1 MCLLITLYYT
11 YCEILLKSVGI
22 QLALTKEKQGFT
34 NPVYPIM
41 FAIGGCHL
49 LNDTL
54 QAVIPAMFPVLE
66 AERGLTF
73 TQLGFIFFA
82 LNMVASVL
90 QPVVGYF
97 SDKRPMPYALPIG
110 MTFSLVGMAG
120 LAIAPSY
127 WLILLSVIILGFGS
141 AVFHPEG
148 SRVSFLAAGN
158 KRGLSQSIY
167 QVGGNTGQALAP
179 LISAFVL
186 VPLGQ
191 KGAAV
196 FIIVAAVGIVLLSRI
211 SAWYKQQLELEKQ
224 NNRKKVLLSSI
235 GELTKRQ
242 ITIALTLILTII
254 FARSFYVT
262 NVTSF
267 YIFYLLDEYGLKIA
281 QGQLLIFLFMA
292 LGAAGTF
299 FGGPMADRIGRKNV
313 IVLSLLVPLP
323 LCLLLPYV
331 SLWAVGP
338 LLAAIGFFI
347 MLSFSVTVIYAQ
359 ELVPSKIGTM
369 AGLTVGLAF
378 GMGAIGA
385 VVIGRLMDVIG
396 IFPTMVIASFL
407 PFIGL
412 VGLMLPKDQKI
423 TVTKPSS

>member
-1 MCLLITLYYT
+1 MT
-11 YCEILLKSVGI
+11 S
-22 QLALTKEKQGFT
+22 TKETQNLA

-41 FAIGGCHL
+41 FAIGACHL

-66 AERGLTF
+66 KERGLSF

-97 SDKRPMPYALPIG
+97 SDKKPMPYALPIG
-110 MTFSLVGMAG
+110 MMFSLIGMAG

-127 WLILLSVIILGFGS
+127 WLILVSVILLGFGS

-148 SRVSFLAAGN
+148 SRVSFLAAGT

-167 QVGGNTGQALAP
+167 QVGGNSGQALAP

-196 FIIVAAVGIVLLSRI
+196 FIVVAALGIIILSRI
-211 SAWYKQQLELEKQ
+211 STWYKKQLDLEKQ

-235 GELTKRQ
+235 GELTKKQ
-242 ITIALTLILTII
+242 IGFALTLLLIII

-267 YIFYLLDEYGLKIA
+267 YVFYLMDDYGLKIE
-281 QGQLLIFLFMA
+281 QGQLYIFLFMA

-313 IVLSLLVPLP
+313 IVLSLIVPLP
-323 LCLLLPYV
+323 LCVMLPYMP
-331 SLWAVGP
+331 LWAVGV
-338 LLAAIGFFI
+338 LLALIGFFI

-385 VVIGRLMDVIG
+385 VVIGALMDSIG
-396 IFPTMVIASFL
+396 IFPTMVISSFL

-412 VGLMLPKDQKI
+412 VGLALPKDQKI
-423 TVTKPSS
+423 TASAN

>member
-1 MCLLITLYYT
+1 M
-11 YCEILLKSVGI
+11 
-22 QLALTKEKQGFT
+22 TKAQQAAFT

-41 FAIGGCHL
+41 IAIGVCHL

-54 QAVIPAMFPVLE
+54 QAVIPAMLPILE
-66 AERGLTF
+66 KEHQFSF
-73 TQLGFIFFA
+73 TQLGFIAFA
-82 LNMVASVL
+82 INIVASVL
-90 QPVVGYF
+90 QPVIGYF
-97 SDKRPMPYALPIG
+97 SDRKPQPYALPIG
-110 MTFSLVGMAG
+110 MTFSMAGMAG
-120 LAIAPSY
+120 LAFAPSY
-127 WLILLSVIILGFGS
+127 WLIILSVMFLGLGS

-167 QVGGNTGQALAP
+167 QVGGNSGQALAP

-191 KGAAV
+191 IGAAV
-196 FIIVAAVGIVLLSRI
+196 FILVAMAGILLLSRI
-211 SAWYKQQLELEKQ
+211 SAWYKQQLVQEKMSS
-224 NNRKKVLLSSI
+224 RKKVLLSTI
-235 GELTKRQ
+235 GNLSKKQ
-242 ITIALTLILTII
+242 IGIALTLLLVII

-262 NVTSF
+262 SITSF
-267 YIFYLLDEYGLKIA
+267 YIFHLMDHYDVSIKS
-281 QGQLLIFLFMA
+281 GQLYIFLFLT
-292 LGAAGTF
+292 LGAVGTF

-313 IVLSLLVPLP
+313 IVISLIVPLP
-323 LCLLLPYV
+323 LSLLLPYAP
-331 SLWAVGP
+331 LWAVIV

-385 VVIGRLMDVIG
+385 VLIGMLMDSIG
-396 IFPTMVIASFL
+396 VYETMIIASFL

-412 VGLMLPKDQKI
+412 VGLGLPKDQKI
-423 TVTKPSS
+423 QAAQ

>member
-1 MCLLITLYYT
+1 
-11 YCEILLKSVGI
+11 
-22 QLALTKEKQGFT
+22 LTSIKQTHQSG

-41 FAIGGCHL
+41 FAIGACHL

-54 QAVIPAMFPVLE
+54 QAVIPAMFPVLAE
-66 AERGLTF
+66 ERGLSF

-90 QPVVGYF
+90 QPVVGFF
-97 SDKRPMPYALPIG
+97 SDRKPMPYALPIG
-110 MTFSLVGMAG
+110 MTFSLIGMAG

-127 WLILLSVIILGFGS
+127 WMILLSVIILGLGS

-148 SRVSFLAAGN
+148 SRVSFLAAGT

-167 QVGGNTGQALAP
+167 QVGGNSGQALAP
-179 LISAFVL
+179 LISAFIL

-196 FIIVAAVGIVLLSRI
+196 FILVAALGIIILSKI
-211 SAWYKQQLELEKQ
+211 SAWYKEQLESDKK

-235 GELTKRQ
+235 GDLTKKQ
-242 ITIALTLILTII
+242 IGVALTLLMIII
-254 FARSFYVT
+254 FARSFYAT
-262 NVTSF
+262 HITSF
-267 YIFYLLDEYGLKIA
+267 YIFFLMDDYGVTIK
-281 QGQLLIFLFMA
+281 QGQLYIFLFMA

-299 FGGPMADRIGRKNV
+299 FGGPWADRIGRKNV
-313 IVLSLLVPLP
+313 ILLSLLVPLP
-323 LCLLLPYV
+323 LCLLLPHV
-331 SLWAVGP
+331 PLWGVG
-338 LLAAIGFFI
+338 LLLVVIGFFI

-385 VVIGRLMDVIG
+385 VVIGRLMDSIG

-412 VGLMLPKDQKI
+412 VGLALPKDQKI
-423 TVTKPSS
+423 TAPPAQ

>member
-1 MCLLITLYYT
+1 M
-11 YCEILLKSVGI
+11 
-22 QLALTKEKQGFT
+22 
-34 NPVYPIM
+34 YPIM
-41 FAIGGCHL
+41 FAIGACHL

-54 QAVIPAMFPVLE
+54 QAVIPAMFPVLAE
-66 AERGLTF
+66 ERGLNF
-73 TQLGFIFFA
+73 TQLGFIYFA

-97 SDKRPMPYALPIG
+97 SDRKPMPYALPIG
-110 MTFSLVGMAG
+110 MTFSLIGMAG

-127 WLILLSVIILGFGS
+127 WLILLSVIILGLGS

-148 SRVSFLAAGN
+148 SRVSFLAAGT

-167 QVGGNTGQALAP
+167 QVGGNSGQALAP

-196 FIIVAAVGIVLLSRI
+196 FIIVAAIGIIILSKI
-211 SAWYKQQLELEKQ
+211 SAWYKRQLDADNKS
-224 NNRKKVLLSSI
+224 NRKKVLLSSI
-235 GELTKRQ
+235 GELTKKQ
-242 ITIALTLILTII
+242 IGIALTLLMIII

-262 NVTSF
+262 NITSF
-267 YIFYLLDEYGLKIA
+267 YIFYLMEDYGLKIKE
-281 QGQLLIFLFMA
+281 GQLYIFLFMA

-299 FGGPMADRIGRKNV
+299 FGGPWADRIGRKNV
-313 IVLSLLVPLP
+313 ILLSLVVPLP
-323 LCLLLPYV
+323 LCLLLPHV
-331 SLWAVGP
+331 PLWAIG
-338 LLAAIGFFI
+338 LLLVAIGFFI

-385 VVIGRLMDVIG
+385 VVFGRLMDSIG

-412 VGLMLPKDQKI
+412 VGLALPKDRKI
-423 TVTKPSS
+423 TASATQ